1 MSARFSLPF
10 AERCL
15 DRLLPWL
22 CPHAELIEVA
32 GSIRRRCQSIGD
44 IDLVIIPKTTPE
56 TDLFGA
62 ATSHRNLTSDEVR
75 RRCAELN
82 WPMRTDG
89 PNCQIFESAGV
100 QVDIWYATPETKGT
114 VLMCRTGSKEHNIWL
129 ADAAAARGAH
139 WNPHHGLQIGG
150 RVLAGTEDEI
160 YRAIGIDFLPP
171 EARNH
176 SFPKPR

>member
-10 AERCL
+10 AEKCVARIL
-15 DRLLPWL
+15 AWL
-22 CPHAELIEVA
+22 RPHAELIYVA

-44 IDLVIIPKTTPE
+44 IDLVIIPNTAAIL
-56 TDLFGA
+56 DLFGN
-62 ATSHRNLTSDEVR
+62 ATGNRNLTSEEVR
-75 RRCAELN
+75 RTCLEKG

-89 PNCQIFESAGV
+89 ETCQIFESGGV
-100 QVDIWYATPETKGT
+100 QVDIWYATPETRGT

-129 ADAAAARGAH
+129 AATAAARGAH
-139 WNPHHGLQIGG
+139 WNPHHGLKIGG
-150 RVLAGTEDEI
+150 KVIAATEEEI
-160 YRAIGIDFLPP
+160 YSALGIDFLPP